1 MPPPRY
7 RVVAVAE
14 LRLPPIERP
23 QSWLLR
29 LAYWVSQRRFRRIL
43 TPLKVIHARQ
53 PALLMLAAHIEWVRD
68 HKISI
73 DPSLRLLISI
83 RASMLNRCAF
93 CQDLTLAQAIG
104 HQIGPERFAALDE
117 AQTNGD
123 FTERERAA
131 LALVDEI
138 TQAGELTASTF
149 ERLRQHFT
157 ETEIVELMWLNA
169 AENYFNLQAH
179 PLGIG
184 SDGLYALAKT
194 KSEGS

>member
-1 MPPPRY
+1 M
-7 RVVAVAE
+7 AE

-23 QSWLLR
+23 TSWFLR
-29 LAYWVSQRRFRRIL
+29 LAYWISKRRFRRVL
-43 TPLKVIHARQ
+43 TPLKVIYTRQ
-53 PALLMLAAHIEWVRD
+53 PALLTLAVHIEWVRD

-73 DPSLRLLISI
+73 EPSLRLLIST

-93 CQDLTLAQAIG
+93 CQDLALAQAVG
-104 HQIGPERFAALDE
+104 RQVGPERFAALGE
-117 AQTNGD
+117 ASTSEN

-138 TQAGELTASTF
+138 TQAGELTAPTF
-149 ERLRQHFT
+149 ERLRQHFS

-179 PLGIG
+179 PLGID
-184 SDGLYALAKT
+184 SDGLYALAQT
-194 KSEGS
+194 KLGGS